1 MSIQEL
7 IRHRRS
13 VRTFDGRDVEEA
25 VLTELFARAEKIKNP
40 FDIPVSFR
48 LLKGK
53 DHGLVCPV
61 ISGCDLYVG
70 GKVENVPFACA
81 AFGYS
86 FEAFIL
92 CAEAMGLGTVW
103 LGGTMNRGAYEAAM
117 ELGENEIMPCA
128 TPVGYTAKKMSV
140 KETVMRKA
148 VKADHRHPF
157 EDLFFLNDFQTPLT
171 REAAGDLAEVLEMVR
186 LGPSAVNNQPWR
198 IVKAEGA
205 LHFYLKRSKGY
216 SSEGR
221 PDMQMVD
228 MGIALCHFHLAAREC
243 GLTVEFSQADP
254 QIPSCGG
261 EYVASF
267 LLK

>member
-7 IRHRRS
+7 IRRRRS
-13 VRTFDGRDVEEA
+13 VRTFDGRELDEGTKAEL
-25 VLTELFARAEKIKNP
+25 LTRSESAENP
-40 FDIPVSFR
+40 FGIPVSFR
-48 LLKGK
+48 FLRGK

-70 GKVENVPFACA
+70 GKVEKAPLACA

-86 FEAFIL
+86 FESFIL
-92 CAEAMGLGTVW
+92 RAWEMGIGTVW

-117 ELGENEIMPCA
+117 DLGENEMKPCA
-128 TPVGYTAKKMSV
+128 TPVGYIAQKMSL
-140 KETVMRKA
+140 KEKTMRKA
-148 VKADHRHPF
+148 VKADARLAF
-157 EDLFFLNDFQTPLT
+157 EELFFHGDFQTPLT
-171 REAAGDLAEVLEMVR
+171 REAAGDLAPCLEMVR
-186 LGPSAVNNQPWR
+186 LGPSAVNHQPWR
-198 IVKAEGA
+198 VVKADNS

-228 MGIALCHFHLAAREC
+228 MGIALCHFHLAAKEQ
-243 GLTVEFSQADP
+243 GLQVEFSLSDP
-254 QIPSCGG
+254 QLSAEM

-267 LLK
+267 LVK